1 MNMDMDI
8 LDDRSSFGNNE
19 DDFIYDLHSPNTPLN
34 SPPDTVIINIED
46 SINFDLLDEN
56 DELFD
61 SLARIPSFLKN
72 QMPDFMYNTE
82 SIYYTQLENRPKMIT
97 PYFRLEMLACFCLS
111 VSLSINDFTFALVE
125 FRGEAVSDK
134 IIRYIVPKAINMTTL
149 GLISFVFSNSE
160 TYKSSS
166 IALEYLLVNSIIYEY
181 NLKDI
186 LKYVFIQIVFNA
198 LGCLI
203 TIGMYYDLLKPI
215 PTDLILGVIFSPKR
229 KYTLNYSY
237 VLVSVLMHSILALGI
252 AILANMTTST
262 NSKTRAI
269 QKSALIFCVS
279 LSFGIVMGPIGSTL
293 HDILLYLSVVIIRN
307 DYPAINYGIIGMYS
321 ATILSTFII
330 YPLITIKYKYYWL
343 NSYKRYIEY
352 KR

>member
-1 MNMDMDI
+1 MNIDI
-8 LDDRSSFGNNE
+8 LDDRMSLGNNDE
-19 DDFIYDLHSPNTPLN
+19 FIYDLHSPNTPLD
-34 SPPDTVIINIED
+34 SPPDSVLIDMKD
-46 SINFDLLDEN
+46 SINFDLPEEN
-56 DELFD
+56 DELFN

-72 QMPDFMYNTE
+72 EMPNFMYNTE
-82 SIYYTQLENRPKMIT
+82 SIYYTQLETRPRMNT

-111 VSLSINDFTFALVE
+111 VSLTINDFTFALVE
-125 FRGEAVSDK
+125 FRGDAVSDK
-134 IIRYIVPKAINMTTL
+134 IIRYIVPKAINKTTL

-166 IALEYLLVNSIIYEY
+166 VAFEYLLVNSIIYEY
-181 NLKDI
+181 NLKDT
-186 LKYVFIQIVFNA
+186 LKYVFIQIVFNV
-198 LGCLI
+198 LGCFL

-215 PTDLILGVIFSPKR
+215 PSNIILGVIFSPKR

-237 VLVSVLMHSILALGI
+237 LLVSVLMHSILALGI

-279 LSFGIVMGPIGSTL
+279 LSFGIVMGPVGSTL
-293 HDILLYLSVVIIRN
+293 HDIILYLAIVIVRN
-307 DYPAINYGIIGMYS
+307 DYAALNYRIVVMYS
-321 ATILSTFII
+321 ATILSTFVI
-330 YPLITIKYKYYWL
+330 YPLLTIRYKYYWL